1 MEGGAITAGRTLTM
15 LAMASVAFPGAPA
28 LAGRPPMTVKQQMIA
43 KTIDCM
49 RKRMSIDKAV
59 SYNEAAKICNDQIRK
74 QRDQSTPAALAASG
88 QSTKP

>member
-1 MEGGAITAGRTLTM
+1 LTM
-15 LAMASVAFPGAPA
+15 LAMTSVAFPGQQA
-28 LAGRPPMTVKQQMIA
+28 LAGSGRPTATAKQQMIA

-49 RKRMSIDKAV
+49 RKRMSVDKAV
-59 SYNEAAKICNDQIRK
+59 SYNEAAKICNAQIRK